1 MTQTPSSLPTP
12 RNIPGPF
19 FLLPST
25 LTNVLLLLPPAGKY
39 LLYTPRWTKWEA
51 HHKIRHAKVMWC
63 LSPNNPP
70 PRLASEMMK
79 APREVVFCSLLQL
92 LFRDPYWKT
101 QKKPPLHS
109 LCGDFLHGSP
119 SIESDWEEVEEKT
132 IKHRGRK
139 KDLFI
144 GPHKK
149 MTVPGAIREKKRKEE
164 MGSERWR
171 IESSVRWGGM

>member
-63 LSPNNPP
+63 LSRNNPP
-70 PRLASEMMK
+70 PSPRLRDDEGPSRGSFLLIITSFSDPLLK
-79 APREVVFCSLLQL
+79 A
-92 LFRDPYWKT
+92 
-101 QKKPPLHS
+101 PPLHS

-164 MGSERWR
+164 MGSER
-171 IESSVRWGGM
+171 